1 MTAAF
6 LLVCSFAA
14 CVTALVTDPPVE
26 NGGTVTVAAPENT
39 PNVTILCEVTDAN
52 NMTIGTTWIHVT
64 PTRQQIFAGNP
75 LFETL
80 PFPFANLTIRSFVQ
94 SLDETT
100 LECSNK
106 VAPLQMVFFALKIIS
121 KTIITSVLKYII
133 YNYLWLY
140 SCDRTSS
147 THEIVY
153 PSDSCGGSSILIYC
167 YCSNTRISSP
177 AIISVVP

>member
-1 MTAAF
+1 MIFLQADNSLAPPLSVRIVLKWAELAVYMMTAAF

-121 KTIITSVLKYII
+121 KTIITSVLK
-133 YNYLWLY
+133 
-140 SCDRTSS
+140 
-147 THEIVY
+147 
-153 PSDSCGGSSILIYC
+153 
-167 YCSNTRISSP
+167 
-177 AIISVVP
+177 